1 MRERAG
7 IIQSTIWAP
16 ELAPPELERASRG
29 ITERRFAKGNY
40 LCHRG
45 DKVDYWHGV
54 VTGLVKMSSV
64 AQSGKA
70 ITFAGIGAGG
80 WFGEGSVLKDE
91 PRKYDLVAVRNTHA
105 LMMNRSTF
113 MWLYENSAGFN
124 RFLVRQLNE
133 RLAQFIA
140 TTEYERLLDPKA
152 RLARQLS
159 WLGNPLLCPH
169 VRDVIEITQD
179 ELALLASVSRPLV
192 NRSLQELAQE
202 GLLSFAHRAITIINR
217 QKLGD
222 YGAAAEFD

>member
-1 MRERAG
+1 MSGRAG
-7 IIQSTIWAP
+7 IIQSTVWAP
-16 ELAPPELERASRG
+16 ELTSDELDRASRG
-29 ITERRFAKGNY
+29 ITERRFDKGNY

-64 AQSGKA
+64 SLSGKA

-91 PRKYDLVAVRNTHA
+91 ARKYDLVAVRDTHI
-105 LMMNRSTF
+105 LMMNRTTF
-113 MWLYENSAGFN
+113 MWLYENSSGFN

-152 RLARQLS
+152 RVARQLS
-159 WLGNPLLCPH
+159 WLSNPLLCPH
-169 VRDVIEITQD
+169 VRNVIEITQD
-179 ELALLASVSRPLV
+179 ELALLATVSRPLV
-192 NRSLQELAQE
+192 NRSLQELSQE
-202 GLLSFAHRAITIINR
+202 GLLSFGHGSITIINR
-217 QKLGD
+217 QKLGE
-222 YGAAAEFD
+222 YGAAEDFD